1 MLGARN
7 MSSTK
12 RCPYGEPGDRL
23 WVRENWRTEVFVGDT
38 SDVRQPGWVEVDGYA
53 DWYWEATLRRHVV
66 DGYRYAAD
74 NAFIRVKNTQD
85 AADRWAAVYRDGK
98 HGTRW
103 RPSIYMPRWASR
115 ITLEV
120 TSIRKELL
128 QDITDGDAQ
137 AEGVSPYESISPE
150 QRIPGTGFD
159 DCRLGDQPHRLP
171 FADLWDVINGKRAP
185 WDSNPLVWAVTFKR
199 IENDSRCEAKPIIF
213 SGPMVRAIL
222 SGKKTQTRRLVR

>member
-1 MLGARN
+1 ML
-7 MSSTK
+7 TK
-12 RCPYGEPGDRL
+12 RCPYGEPGGRL
-23 WVRENWRTEVFVGDT
+23 YVRETWGLHRHLDETDWLRASVRG
-38 SDVRQPGWVEVDGYA
+38 SDPEDLLASWELALRA
-53 DWYWEATLRRHVV
+53 DWGPMQESCY
-66 DGYRYAAD
+66 
-74 NAFIRVKNTQD
+74 
-85 AADRWAAVYRDGK
+85 
-98 HGTRW
+98 W
-103 RPSIYMPRWASR
+103 RPAIFMPRWASR

-199 IENDSRCEAKPIIF
+199 IENDIRCEAKPIIF
-213 SGPMVRAIL
+213 SCPMVRAIL
-222 SGKKTQTRRLVR
+222 SGKKTQTRRLVK